1 MRDKETT
8 RTIMNYIIAAR
19 YEIEHA
25 MSTLE
30 NDGFTEN
37 APEIQDLDFI
47 HDQLNDYINELEGEL
62 YGVPTVADWE

>member
-1 MRDKETT
+1 M
-8 RTIMNYIIAAR
+8 
-19 YEIEHA
+19 
-25 MSTLE
+25 E

-47 HDQLNDYINELEGEL
+47 HDQLTDYINELEGEL